1 MRLQAAMRIGL
12 TKEQIAEVLLQTVID
27 WLAAG

>member
-1 MRLQAAMRIGL
+1 MRIGL

>member
-1 MRLQAAMRIGL
+1 MRIGL
-12 TKEQIAEVLLQTVID
+12 TPEQIAEVLLQTVID